1 MFQRFINTVRQFMMG
16 RYGSDKLNGFLFI
29 VYLLIWI
36 VSAFFRGNQMAYL
49 IFTLAMWAVLGLL
62 LFRTLSRNIPRRQAE
77 NQRFLRIW
85 TPIGRW
91 LGHQWER
98 LRDIRRYRYRTCPG
112 CSARLRLPI
121 KRGRRTVTCHRCRT
135 QFKTFFL

>member
-1 MFQRFINTVRQFMMG
+1 MFQRFINTMRQFMAG
-16 RYGSDKLNGFLFI
+16 RYGSDQLNRFLFVLYLI
-29 VYLLIWI
+29 VWVGARFFRNNAIAGWVFTILLWILLI
-36 VSAFFRGNQMAYL
+36 
-49 IFTLAMWAVLGLL
+49 LL
-62 LFRTLSRNIPRRQAE
+62 VWRTLSRNIAARQKE

-121 KRGRRTVTCHRCRT
+121 KRGRRTVTCQRCRT

>member
-1 MFQRFINTVRQFMMG
+1 MLQRFINTVRQFMAG
-16 RYGSDKLNGFLFI
+16 RYGSDQLNRFLFVLYLI
-29 VYLLIWI
+29 VWVGARFFRNNAIAGWVFTILLWILLI
-36 VSAFFRGNQMAYL
+36 
-49 IFTLAMWAVLGLL
+49 LL
-62 LFRTLSRNIPRRQAE
+62 VWRTLSRNITARQKE

-85 TPIGRW
+85 GPVGRW

-121 KRGRRTVTCHRCRT
+121 KRGRRTVTCQRCRT